1 MEKRLLN
8 RRYRFALATVLL
20 AVTAA
25 YLNSFEN
32 SFHFDDYHTV
42 VDNPAVRSLHNVPRF
57 FTDTTTFSVL
67 PVNRTYRPV
76 VSTMLALDYA
86 LGHGYSLFWFHLST
100 FLLFC
105 LLVWLLAGLY
115 AGIFARAS
123 QGLSAGV
130 DAPACPEAKATAYL
144 GLVAAAWFGLHPAMA
159 ETVNYVIQRGDL
171 YCTLGCVGALYLYAL
186 YPGRRRWGLYLLP
199 FALALLSKPPA
210 AVFPVLLLLYVYFF
224 ENEAQSAAQRLRRAA
239 VAAVPSVVV
248 TAALL
253 WLQSAMTPKSFT
265 PTILSAADYRL
276 TQPYVWLR
284 YAVALFLP
292 VHLNVDTDLTAFTG
306 LNLAAM
312 AGIVFVLGL
321 LAAIW
326 FTARE
331 RRLYPIAYGLLWF
344 AITQLP
350 TSLYPLSEVE
360 NDHRMFFSFVG
371 LIAAVVWTG
380 WLAWRK
386 IVVPERW
393 AVLRTAV
400 LAAVV
405 VLLAAYGWG
414 VHERNCVWHSEESLW
429 LDDVQKSPANGR
441 GLMNYALTQMSKG
454 AYPVALDYFTRA
466 LVYTP
471 NYATLEINLGIVN
484 GAIADQGADQG
495 GDVRAAEAEKHFR
508 RAISLAPG
516 DDGSHAYYGR
526 WLDQHGRTQ
535 EALQQ
540 LQTAIALNPSRVFQ
554 RELLIEAEVHASD
567 LDAAKEAARQTLAVA
582 PDDVE
587 ALGMLRGPA
596 VQDAAYWI
604 NLSLAQYRQGQYP
617 QAIDS
622 ARKALAL
629 DPRSASAYNNIAA
642 GYGAMQQWDQAIDN
656 VQRALQLDPT
666 LQIAKNN
673 LVWYRQQRV
682 LKAEAGG
689 AGSAAALLDA
699 SLHLYKAGKFQEC
712 IAAAQGALKLQP
724 NFPEA
729 WNNIAAADASLRRW
743 DDAIAAAQKAIA
755 LKPDFPLAKNNLA
768 WALAEKAK
776 KHSAHV
782 AAPK

>member
-1 MEKRLLN
+1 MQRHLLS
-8 RRYRFALATVLL
+8 RRYKIALAAVLL
-20 AVTAA
+20 AITAA
-25 YLNSFEN
+25 YANSFGN

-42 VDNPAVRSLHNVPRF
+42 VDNPAVRTLNNVPRF

-67 PVNRTYRPV
+67 PANRTYRPV
-76 VSTMLALDYA
+76 VSSMLALDYA

-105 LLVWLLAGLY
+105 LLIWLLAGMY
-115 AGIFARAS
+115 AEIFASAS
-123 QGLSAGV
+123 QGLSAGAE
-130 DAPACPEAKATAYL
+130 APAYL
-144 GLVAAAWFGLHPAMA
+144 GLIAAAWFGLHPAMA

-171 YCTLGCVGALYLYAL
+171 YCTLGCVAALYVYAL
-186 YPGRRRWGLYLLP
+186 FPARRRWGLYLLP

-224 ENEAQSAAQRLRRAA
+224 ENVAESSGQRLRRAA
-239 VAAVPSVVV
+239 IAAVPSLMV

-253 WLQSAMTPKSFT
+253 WLQSAMTPKSYM

-284 YAVALFLP
+284 YTVALFLP

-306 LNLAAM
+306 LNLAAVV
-312 AGIVFVLGL
+312 GIVFVLAL

-344 AITQLP
+344 VVTQLP

-371 LIAAVVWTG
+371 LIAAVVWAG
-380 WLAWRK
+380 WLAWQK
-386 IVVPERW
+386 IIVPERW
-393 AVLRTAV
+393 AALRPAMLAAV
-400 LAAVV
+400 LAT
-405 VLLAAYGWG
+405 LAAYGYG
-414 VHERNCVWHSEESLW
+414 VHERNRVWNSEESLW
-429 LDDVQKSPANGR
+429 LNDVQKSPTNGR

-454 AYPVALDYFTRA
+454 AYPVALDYFMRA
-466 LVYTP
+466 LEYTP

-484 GAIADQGADQG
+484 GAMADQGDKA
-495 GDVRAAEAEKHFR
+495 RAVEAERHFL
-508 RAISLAPG
+508 RAVSLAPS
-516 DDGSHAYYGR
+516 DDGPHAYYGR

-540 LQTAIALNPSRVFQ
+540 LQTAVALNPSRVFQ
-554 RELLIEAEVHASD
+554 RDLLMEAEAHAGD
-567 LDAAKEAARQTLAVA
+567 MDAAKAAARQTLAIA
-582 PDDVE
+582 PDDSE
-587 ALGMLRGPA
+587 AMAMLRGPA
-596 VQDAAYWI
+596 VQDSAYWI
-604 NLSLAQYRQGQYP
+604 NLSLAQYRQAQYP
-617 QAIDS
+617 QSIES

-629 DPRSASAYNNIAA
+629 DPHSATAYNNIAA
-642 GYGAMQQWDQAIDN
+642 GYGAMQQWNEAIDN
-656 VQRALQLDPT
+656 VQHALQLDPT

-673 LVWYRQQRV
+673 LAWYQQQRG
-682 LKAEAGG
+682 LP
-689 AGSAAALLDA
+689 AASSGTKNAASLLDE
-699 SLHLYKAGKFQEC
+699 SLHLYQAGKFEEC
-712 IAAAQGALKLQP
+712 IATAQSALKLQP

-729 WNNIAAADASLRRW
+729 WNNIAAADASLHRW

-755 LKPDFPLAKNNLA
+755 LKPDFQLAKNNLA
-768 WALAEKAK
+768 WALSEKAK
-776 KHSAHV
+776 KQSGQA
-782 AAPK
+782 AAP

>member
-1 MEKRLLN
+1 VKRNLSN
-8 RRYRFALATVLL
+8 RRYTLALAAVLL
-20 AVTAA
+20 VIAAA
-25 YLNSFEN
+25 YANSFGN

-42 VDNPAVRSLHNVPRF
+42 VDNPAVRTLNNVPRF

-67 PVNRTYRPV
+67 PANRTYRPV

-100 FLLFC
+100 FVLFC
-105 LLVWLLAGLY
+105 LLVGLLAGLY
-115 AGIFARAS
+115 AGIFARAYPGLKPRLS
-123 QGLSAGV
+123 QDPNAGAE
-130 DAPACPEAKATAYL
+130 APAYL
-144 GLVAAAWFGLHPAMA
+144 GLLAAAWFGMHPAMA

-171 YCTLGCVGALYLYAL
+171 YCTLGCVAALYVYAQ
-186 YPGRRRWGLYLLP
+186 YPARRGWGLYLLP

-224 ENEAQSAAQRLRRAA
+224 ENESESAGLRLRRAA
-239 VAAVPSVVV
+239 IASVPSVVV
-248 TAALL
+248 TVALL
-253 WLQSAMTPKSFT
+253 WLQSAMTPKSYT

-284 YAVALFLP
+284 YTVALFLP
-292 VHLNVDTDLTAFTG
+292 VHLNVDTDLTAFAG

-312 AGIVFVLGL
+312 AGIVFVLAM

-331 RRLYPIAYGLLWF
+331 RRLYPIGYGLLWF
-344 AITQLP
+344 VVTQLP

-371 LIAAVVWTG
+371 LIAAVVWAG
-380 WLAWRK
+380 WLAWQK
-386 IVVPERW
+386 LVIPERW
-393 AVLRTAV
+393 AAARPAV
-400 LAAVV
+400 LAAVAV
-405 VLLAAYGWG
+405 VLAAYGYG
-414 VHERNCVWHSEESLW
+414 VHERNRVWHSEESLW

-454 AYPVALDYFTRA
+454 AYLVALDYFMRA
-466 LVYTP
+466 LQYTP

-484 GAIADQGADQG
+484 GAMADG
-495 GDVRAAEAEKHFR
+495 GDSARAAEAERHFL
-508 RAISLAPG
+508 RAISLAPS
-516 DDGSHAYYGR
+516 DDGPHAYYGR

-535 EALQQ
+535 EALRQ
-540 LQTAIALNPSRVFQ
+540 LQTAVALNPSRVFQ
-554 RELLIEAEVHASD
+554 RDLLMETEAHAGD
-567 LDAAKEAARQTLAVA
+567 LDAARATARQTLAVA
-582 PDDVE
+582 PDDAE
-587 ALGMLRGPA
+587 AMGMLRGPA
-596 VQDAAYWI
+596 VQDATYWI
-604 NLSLAQYRQGQYP
+604 NLSLAQYRQALYP
-617 QAIDS
+617 QSIES

-629 DPRSASAYNNIAA
+629 DTHSASAYNNIAA
-642 GYGAMQQWDQAIDN
+642 GYGAMQQWDEAIDN
-656 VQRALQLDPT
+656 AQRALQLDPT

-673 LVWYRQQRV
+673 LAWYQQQRGLPAQV
-682 LKAEAGG
+682 GG
-689 AGSAAALLDA
+689 AQNGAKSAATLLDE
-699 SLHLYKAGKFQEC
+699 SLHLYQAGRFQEC

-729 WNNIAAADASLRRW
+729 WNNIAAADASLHRW

-755 LKPDFPLAKNNLA
+755 LKPDFQLAKNNLA

-776 KHSAHV
+776 K
-782 AAPK
+782 